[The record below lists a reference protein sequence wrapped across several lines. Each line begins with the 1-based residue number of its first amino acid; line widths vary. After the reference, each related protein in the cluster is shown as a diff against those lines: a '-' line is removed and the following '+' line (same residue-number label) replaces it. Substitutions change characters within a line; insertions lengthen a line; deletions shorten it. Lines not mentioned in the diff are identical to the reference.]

1 MEPPFFPSLHL
12 MRTRSR
18 NRLENIVLLD
28 TETTGIEHRQDE
40 IIELAALR
48 AVPSEGQ
55 TETAEELDL
64 LIRLS
69 PGRTIP
75 PFIQNLTGI
84 TDSMLQAE
92 GVSKRDAAAAF
103 SALLVHP
110 NTLLV
115 AYTAQFDL
123 CFLYYFLA
131 RQKQANILQGVKL
144 LDAMTVY
151 KDRHDYPHKL
161 CNAIETYGLQ
171 GQYTHRAIDDVKAT
185 LELLDAMATEED
197 DLAQYVNLFGYHP
210 KYGVSG
216 PRISSVTY
224 RPQGYERHQKLYQS
238 LP

>member
-1 MEPPFFPSLHL
+1 MKSALFQQF
-12 MRTRSR
+12 
-18 NRLENIVLLD
+18 ENIVLLD

-115 AYTAQFDL
+115 AYNAQFDL

-144 LDAMTVY
+144 LDAMSCV
-151 KDRHDYPHKL
+151 
-161 CNAIETYGLQ
+161 
-171 GQYTHRAIDDVKAT
+171 
-185 LELLDAMATEED
+185 
-197 DLAQYVNLFGYHP
+197 
-210 KYGVSG
+210 
-216 PRISSVTY
+216 
-224 RPQGYERHQKLYQS
+224 
-238 LP
+238 